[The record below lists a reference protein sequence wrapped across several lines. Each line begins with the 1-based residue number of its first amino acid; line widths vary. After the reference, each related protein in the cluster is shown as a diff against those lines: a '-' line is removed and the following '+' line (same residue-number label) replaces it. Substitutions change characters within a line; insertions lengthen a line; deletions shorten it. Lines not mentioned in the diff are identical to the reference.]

1 MTGQHAAARPD
12 GGTLLRLPRLRHE
25 EEPRTRAAGKAA
37 DLRFQCWDTLE
48 KARLCDSDET
58 GSTEGF

>member
-1 MTGQHAAARPD
+1 M
-12 GGTLLRLPRLRHE
+12 PRLRHG